1 MFKLL
6 TALLTVVS
14 ISAHAAETIAIQSPY
29 SANHPGHGAMFKIIN
44 EANLQQRRYNF
55 ILEQKPGGEQLIAIK
70 LMDEQPQ
77 NRLAIM
83 AAKYVEH
90 NNSGKL
96 NKDNYVP
103 IWSLGDACWVVIS
116 NLGDERKGVA
126 SLQGQ
131 KELVVGGVG
140 IGNATHITALVMGEK
155 YGFKVRYIPFKTNV
169 DALMLMASDGSVNM
183 AIDRLSNYE
192 SMKARNPKL
201 NMLATTCP
209 IRLPSAPQ
217 IKTLTEQGIVA
228 PNIFNTI
235 IANKNMFQTRQEDIG
250 KVLTTAAQTVGHAEI
265 QKSSDFLPPQF
276 KSIPVSEYHDSKIKT
291 MEHFLK
297 KYQSQIQVN

>member
-6 TALLTVVS
+6 TAFLAVVS
-14 ISAHAAETIAIQSPY
+14 ISVHAAETISIQSPY
-29 SANHPGHGAMFKIIN
+29 SANHPGHAAMFKIIN

-77 NRLAIM
+77 NRLAIV

-96 NKDNYVP
+96 NKDNHKP

-116 NLGDERKGVA
+116 NLGDQRKGVA

-140 IGNATHITALVMGEK
+140 IGNATHMTALALGEK

-183 AIDRLSNYE
+183 VIDRFSNYE
-192 SMKARNPKL
+192 NMKARNSKL
-201 NMLATTCP
+201 NMLASTCP
-209 IRLPSAPQ
+209 KRLPAAPQ
-217 IKTLTEQGIVA
+217 IKTLAEQGIVA

-235 IANKNMFQTRQEDIG
+235 IANQNMFETRQEDIS
-250 KVLTTAAQTVGHAEI
+250 KILTGAAQTVGQDEI
-265 QKSSDFLPPQF
+265 LKSSDFRPPQF
-276 KSIPVSEYHDSKIKT
+276 DQIPVSVYHDKKIKT
-291 MEHFLK
+291 MEQFLK
-297 KYQSQIQVN
+297 KYQSQIQAN

>member
-29 SANHPGHGAMFKIIN
+29 SANHPGHTAMFKIID

-55 ILEQKPGGEQLIAIK
+55 ILEQKPGGEQLIAINQ
-70 LMDEQPQ
+70 MDAQPQ
-77 NRLAIM
+77 DRLAII

-96 NKDNYVP
+96 NKDNHIP

-116 NLGDERKGVA
+116 NLGDQRNGVA

-140 IGNATHITALVMGEK
+140 IGNAAHMTALALGEK

-169 DALMLMASDGSVNM
+169 DALVLMASDGSVNM
-183 AIDRLSNYE
+183 VIDRFSNYE
-192 SMKARNPKL
+192 NMKARNPKL
-201 NMLATTCP
+201 NMLASTCP
-209 IRLPSAPQ
+209 VRLPATPQ
-217 IKTLTEQGIVA
+217 IKTLAEQGIVA
-228 PNIFNTI
+228 PNIFNTV
-235 IANKNMFQTRQEDIG
+235 IANKNMLETRREDIS
-250 KVLTTAAQTVGHAEI
+250 KVLTRAAQTVGLDKILE
-265 QKSSDFLPPQF
+265 SSDFRPPQF
-276 KSIPVSEYHDSKIKT
+276 DQIPVSGYHDKKIKT
-291 MEHFLK
+291 MEQFLK
-297 KYQSQIQVN
+297 KYQSQIQSN